1 MEPKRKPS
9 PAIQNKSRGRNKEE
23 RTSSRNKRLKM
34 EDTTNLQKLE
44 DLEYDAITFGEKF
57 KFYGLLEVIAA
68 IDRLTDAI
76 KNAKND
82 PEKL

>member
-1 MEPKRKPS
+1 
-9 PAIQNKSRGRNKEE
+9 
-23 RTSSRNKRLKM
+23 M